1 MRSIKFMDHDGTIHD
16 GWVFENQVGIVQG
29 DIFTEFKRDQAT
41 IPMSEIKLLPPVAPS
56 KIICVGRN
64 YPAHAKEHGVEVP
77 KVPLIFLKPPSSLI
91 TNDDEIV
98 LPPQS
103 KQVEHEAELAV
114 IIGKQGRW
122 ITPEQAKEMI
132 FGYSIANDV
141 TARDLQRTDNQWT
154 RAKGFDTFCSLG
166 PWIESDINPLDS
178 LITCRVNGEM
188 RQMGSTR
195 DMVFSVRQ
203 LIAYI
208 SSIMTLMPGDVI
220 LTGTPAGVS
229 PLAPGDIVEISIE
242 GIGTLRNKVVSQKE

>member
-1 MRSIKFMDHDGTIHD
+1 
-16 GWVFENQVGIVQG
+16 
-29 DIFTEFKRDQAT
+29 
-41 IPMSEIKLLPPVAPS
+41 
-56 KIICVGRN
+56 
-64 YPAHAKEHGVEVP
+64 
-77 KVPLIFLKPPSSLI
+77 
-91 TNDDEIV
+91 
-98 LPPQS
+98 
-103 KQVEHEAELAV
+103 VEHEAELAV